1 MQHYARAELYS
12 TQFLLLVLMIS
23 KCAWNICSQEKSSR
37 ANQRRQGRTGEPP
50 AENCVARNRKQ
61 NLLVAPVDCGAR
73 GSRLIALVRVQTLH
87 IMGRITTLE
96 RFTVRT

>member
-1 MQHYARAELYS
+1 MPGTYVAKRRAAG
-12 TQFLLLVLMIS
+12 QI
-23 KCAWNICSQEKSSR
+23 NG
-37 ANQRRQGRTGEPP
+37 GRVGRESPP